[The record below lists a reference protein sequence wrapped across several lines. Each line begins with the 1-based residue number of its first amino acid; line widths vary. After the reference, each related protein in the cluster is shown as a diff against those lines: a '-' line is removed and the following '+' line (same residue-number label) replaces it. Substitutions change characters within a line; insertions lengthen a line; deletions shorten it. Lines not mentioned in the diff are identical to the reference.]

1 MEIKIQK
8 EDLKKIILILM
19 NKLEISAEDSF
30 VLDEDLYWNILDEE
44 LYDPYKDPKNLTM
57 GSLADDW
64 AFSQNLVE
72 GNRGMIDYDLVK
84 IAAILK
90 FLAKKNLNIEL

>member
-8 EDLKKIILILM
+8 EDLKKMILIVM
-19 NKLEISAEDSF
+19 DKLETSAEDSF

-44 LYDPYKDPKNLTM
+44 LYNPYSDPKNLTM

-64 AFSQNLVE
+64 VFLQNVIKE
-72 GNRGMIDYDLVK
+72 NREMIDYDLVK
-84 IAAILK
+84 MAAILK
-90 FLAKKNLNIEL
+90 FLAKKKIL

>member
-8 EDLKKIILILM
+8 ENLKKIILILM

-64 AFSQNLVE
+64 AFLQNVVE
-72 GNRGMIDYDLVK
+72 GNRGMINYDLVK

-90 FLAKKNLNIEL
+90 FLAKKI